1 MSARLIIAGAIVL
14 AFALMGGAIF
24 YYRAEAAVAATEAA
38 QARANLAVAVDAN
51 KAMKAANDRLRA
63 TEAANDKIISE
74 QADLIEAAN
83 DKLAEQSAELDALKE
98 TDPDVKSYLDRP
110 VPDGL
115 SKLLD
120 H

>member
-1 MSARLIIAGAIVL
+1 MTYIRIAILV
-14 AFALMGGAIF
+14 AFMAVGGMALWF
-24 YYRAEAAVAATEAA
+24 RAEAATAAAEAQ
-38 QARANLAVAVDAN
+38 QARLNLAVAEDAN
-51 KAMKAANDRLRA
+51 EAMKAANDRLRA

-74 QADLIEAAN
+74 QADQIDAAN

-110 VPDGL
+110 VPPGL